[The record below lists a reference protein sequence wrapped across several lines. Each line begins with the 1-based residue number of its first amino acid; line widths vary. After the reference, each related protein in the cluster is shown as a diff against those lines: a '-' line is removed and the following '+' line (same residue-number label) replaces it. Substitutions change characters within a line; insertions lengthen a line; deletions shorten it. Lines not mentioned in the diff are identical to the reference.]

1 MRRPQIRRRPRTWS
15 FQCKSE
21 LRSVFPQMGILD
33 GHYYVRHDTAGRRI
47 VAIWWCGY
55 DGEGSKFA
63 RVLSREEWEALD
75 QVHAASPYHRRWGLR
90 LAPYDPGAAQWVAE
104 DPDGVLSPAGG
115 DAPPRA
121 SSETVV
127 VEATVLYPIVVSTD
141 LDGVL
146 SPAGEEAHRRAS
158 PEIVVVEATVLYPI
172 VVSTDLSPAGEEAHR
187 RASPE
192 PATDRLP

>member
-90 LAPYDPGAAQWVAE
+90 PTIPVRPSGSQRTPMACSRPLAETLPPGLAPR
-104 DPDGVLSPAGG
+104 LSSSR
-115 DAPPRA
+115 PR
-121 SSETVV
+121 SSTR
-127 VEATVLYPIVVSTD
+127 SW
-141 LDGVL
+141 
-146 SPAGEEAHRRAS
+146 
-158 PEIVVVEATVLYPI
+158 
-172 VVSTDLSPAGEEAHR
+172 
-187 RASPE
+187 
-192 PATDRLP
+192 